1 LLLVFFHLLVH
12 VILLYLVIFELFL
25 LFPCYT
31 RSLICYTRFP
41 LLYKKQEVS
50 FVIREV
56 CFILILVLVFL
67 LPWFLLVVSFTF
79 NLVLP
84 FYLYSGRAPSLGGT
98 RLAYTLFLRFLS

>member
-1 LLLVFFHLLVH
+1 M
-12 VILLYLVIFELFL
+12 ILLYLVIFELFL

-31 RSLICYTRFP
+31 RSLICYIGLP

-50 FVIREV
+50 FVIQEV

-79 NLVLP
+79 NLILL
-84 FYLYSGRAPSLGGT
+84 FCT
-98 RLAYTLFLRFLS
+98 RDEHLL